1 VKPLDSIGDR
11 ERAVIEERTASGYG
25 VAGFAHFDP
34 DEVSLL
40 RTLID
45 LLLPEVPDHIDL
57 TAFVDARLDT
67 PLGRGDRRVGI
78 PPEAELFSTALG
90 ALRSAGFADRDAD
103 AQRALI
109 GRMRRGQADD
119 ELGVPAKEF
128 VDRLLEKA
136 LAGYLG
142 HPDTWIRIG
151 FTGPAYPEGYAWIG
165 SGEALARRREAPGW
179 DRL

>member
-1 VKPLDSIGDR
+1 MKPLHRIGDR

-25 VAGFAHFDP
+25 GTGIGHLGP
-34 DEVSLL
+34 DEVALL
-40 RTLID
+40 RTVLD
-45 LLLPEVPDHIDL
+45 LLLPGVPEHIDL
-57 TAFVDARLDT
+57 AAFVDSHLAT
-67 PLGRGDRRVGI
+67 PLGRGDRRVGV
-78 PPEAELFSTALG
+78 PPEPELFSTSLH
-90 ALRSAGFADRDAD
+90 ALRSAGFADRDAG

-109 GRMRRGQADD
+109 GRMRRGEADE

-128 VDRLLEKA
+128 VDRLLDKA
-136 LAGYLG
+136 LTGYLG